1 MPCLHILELVGMLV
15 LEFLKLFGALSLGA
29 TFRPSDFS
37 LERIARSHSNNIKK
51 QQIIQPRKPRR
62 IDKEKTTHIRVLI
75 HVDELVLHLLQL
87 SSR

>member
-29 TFRPSDFS
+29 NFRHSDFS

-51 QQIIQPRKPRR
+51 Q
-62 IDKEKTTHIRVLI
+62 
-75 HVDELVLHLLQL
+75 
-87 SSR
+87 